1 VDADWLYGDNLYS
14 CNITPGALDKALSCG
29 EYFAVY
35 ITSPD
40 YLGNM
45 VHIKSLSD
53 VCHKHGVPLLV
64 DNAHGAYLKFT
75 GHHPVDNGADMC
87 CDSAHK
93 TLSCLTG
100 SAYLHV
106 SNSALHPYEADAKRA
121 LSLFASTSPSYL
133 ILASMDK
140 MNETMLCDY
149 ERRVRNASSYVA
161 ELRTNLSHMGF
172 ELSGREALKINI
184 KSKSVGFLGTEIAR
198 LLEGQGIHP
207 EFSDNDNL
215 VLMFSTENDEDD
227 FERVTRFFSGLE
239 KRKALNG
246 EPPQP
251 PMLKRVMSPRQA
263 FFAKQEQIPVNKAV
277 GRILASPCVSCPPA
291 IPVAVCGEL
300 LDDNAIECFRYYGIE
315 YINVVI

>member
-1 VDADWLYGDNLYS
+1 
-14 CNITPGALDKALSCG
+14 
-29 EYFAVY
+29 
-35 ITSPD
+35 
-40 YLGNM
+40 
-45 VHIKSLSD
+45 
-53 VCHKHGVPLLV
+53 
-64 DNAHGAYLKFT
+64 
-75 GHHPVDNGADMC
+75 
-87 CDSAHK
+87 
-93 TLSCLTG
+93 
-100 SAYLHV
+100 
-106 SNSALHPYEADAKRA
+106 
-121 LSLFASTSPSYL
+121 
-133 ILASMDK
+133 
-140 MNETMLCDY
+140 MLCDY